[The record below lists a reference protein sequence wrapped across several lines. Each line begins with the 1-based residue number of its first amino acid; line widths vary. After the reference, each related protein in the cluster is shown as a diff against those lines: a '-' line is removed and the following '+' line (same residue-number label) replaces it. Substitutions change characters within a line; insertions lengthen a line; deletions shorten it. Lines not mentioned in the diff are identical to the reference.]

1 MDKTFWSLHLKDFE
15 ERGNLNPRWMYHR
28 LFNILTLGEVHL
40 TSKNNTHF
48 SESKLIAIQVVFFL
62 WDSSNNKTFKWLGP
76 FIWESTV
83 FKKPFDSNSSEN
95 IQCDS

>member
-48 SESKLIAIQVVFFL
+48 SESKLIAIQVVFFFVGL
-62 WDSSNNKTFKWLGP
+62 FQQQ
-76 FIWESTV
+76 
-83 FKKPFDSNSSEN
+83 N
-95 IQCDS
+95 IQMVGSIHLRVDSF